1 MRVASFSAGIS
12 KLHSAMET
20 LQRDWE
26 ISQEF
31 WKDEASRSL
40 EENYLQPILKQLKE
54 TAEATARLS
63 EVITRAERECE
74 LER

>member
-1 MRVASFSAGIS
+1 MRVANFSAGIT
-12 KLHSAMET
+12 KLQSAMET

-26 ISQEF
+26 LSQEF

-54 TAEATARLS
+54 TADATARLS
-63 EVITRAERECE
+63 EVIARAERECE
-74 LER
+74 PE